1 MNLSI
6 NWTKS
11 SVYTWLIRGWGQM
24 KKGNPN
30 FLGSTYFFL
39 SSKQVNEIN
48 QNYLRP
54 HFDRQPCKNPFF
66 ISIIINKTFVGVGSR
81 TKIKYKVIHT
91 YIFTLCF
98 VLNKNNFTRV
108 KTIWYWWWRLNSI
121 DSLITLRNDPLQ
133 KNEQKFYVDS
143 NTMEHSMY

>member
-1 MNLSI
+1 MSFNLIDNLLKYVMNLSI

-30 FLGSTYFFL
+30 FIGSTYFFL

-91 YIFTLCF
+91 YIYFYAFFL
-98 VLNKNNFTRV
+98 L
-108 KTIWYWWWRLNSI
+108 
-121 DSLITLRNDPLQ
+121 LIKIILLELKRFDTDDDDLIQ
-133 KNEQKFYVDS
+133 
-143 NTMEHSMY
+143 